1 MRAILAIVMV
11 MVSVVATTAAE
22 TYDDPKALVSAIYAA
37 YQPGQLASDPSQ
49 FYSKRL
55 TGLFD
60 QQLDEKILE
69 NDAAMKG
76 EAVPAA
82 PPFNPF
88 LPDTSALLFDLA
100 IGEPTILA
108 NRALINVSYHNFD
121 RPRLLSIALVKEDG
135 GWKVD
140 DVSAVGAEDHWLLS
154 WALAYDPQSY

>member
-1 MRAILAIVMV
+1 MRAILTIVIMI
-11 MVSVVATTAAE
+11 VSVAASTAAE
-22 TYDDPKALVSAIYAA
+22 TYNDPKALVSAIYAG
-37 YQPGQLASDPSQ
+37 YQPGQPAGDPAQ

-55 TGLFD
+55 AGLFD
-60 QQLDEKILE
+60 QHLDEKIVE
-69 NDAAMKG
+69 SEAAMKG
-76 EAVPAA
+76 EAVPAT

-108 NRALINVSYHNFD
+108 DRALINVSYHNFD
-121 RPRLLSIALVKEDG
+121 HARLLSIALVKEDG

-154 WALAYDPQSY
+154 WALTYDPQSY